1 MRRQGGPE
9 EPSVPRAHHDRAAI
23 ARELVGEI
31 LRIADAQDLRR
42 RVAPETPGRERDR
55 MAGAVTVSKRR
66 AIFTQLVN
74 RAVTADFPATK
85 ILLDF
90 LRDIERQNDP
100 ASADA
105 TEFSAADQM
114 VFEQL
119 KARVAK
125 G

>member
-1 MRRQGGPE
+1 
-9 EPSVPRAHHDRAAI
+9 
-23 ARELVGEI
+23 
-31 LRIADAQDLRR
+31 
-42 RVAPETPGRERDR
+42 
-55 MAGAVTVSKRR
+55 MAGAARSANAGRSSPSSS
-66 AIFTQLVN
+66 
-74 RAVTADFPATK
+74 TADFRAIK

-114 VFEQL
+114 VLEQL
-119 KARVAK
+119 KARAAK